1 MNKGSTKINQ
11 IICEDCRTDKCYQ
24 RPNRKTPDW
33 KKTDTGF
40 RCKSCEGKHYR
51 SKTFIPKSRT
61 PRKGPCV
68 VCKKETTY
76 VEKSGYARWYNGPN
90 GTLCKKC
97 YNRINDQIPKYG
109 KCVICKVK
117 KTKHG
122 WSETPK
128 GKICQQCYKKSYHQ
142 IVRGGDCRIC
152 KTQEHKRWR
161 EHKEHGRICAD
172 CFGNLERKEIKKET
186 LSHYSNGK
194 IECANCGYNKNING
208 LELDHIPGKSSKP
221 IDAVEK
227 KGGWPL
233 YSRLKKQGFPKGF
246 QVLCATCNKIKQI
259 ETDPK
264 GI

>member
-1 MNKGSTKINQ
+1 MK
-11 IICEDCRTDKCYQ
+11 IICEDCGTDKCYQ
-24 RPNRKTPDW
+24 RKNRKTPDW

-40 RCKSCEGKHYR
+40 RCKSCESKDYDSRHY
-51 SKTFIPKSRT
+51 KPHPKKLLT
-61 PRKGPCV
+61 GPCV
-68 VCKKETTY
+68 ECDSTDTY
-76 VEKSGYARWYNGPN
+76 IEKSGYARWYNGTN
-90 GTLCKKC
+90 GTICKKC
-97 YNRINDQIPKYG
+97 FNRKNDKILKDG

-142 IVRGGDCRIC
+142 IVRGGDCSIC

-161 EHKEHGRICAD
+161 KHKEHGRICAD

-208 LELDHIPGKSSKP
+208 LELDHIDGKNGKDVDP
-221 IDAVEK
+221 TEK
-227 KGGWPL
+227 KGGWRF
-233 YSRLKKQGFPKGF
+233 YKKLKKRGFPKGF